1 MTVCFNFDTAKK
13 LNTLTLTNYYQI
25 LGISPDAHLYEV
37 RQAFREKAK
46 CLHPDVNSDRKA
58 HEDFKKINEA
68 YQVLCNQEK
77 RKIYDMRLRN
87 GVPSQ
92 KVYYR
97 PGKVKYR
104 AKGDKYAYYDT
115 ETDAN
120 PGFEKI
126 EKYFDLTLFLTLV
139 FAGCFALIYGLY
151 RLWYEPVEEINP
163 YPGILMGLIV
173 TVLMIFLWKKRKKL
187 SEDN

>member
-1 MTVCFNFDTAKK
+1 
-13 LNTLTLTNYYQI
+13 LINYYQI
-25 LGISPDAHLYEV
+25 LGISPDAHQYEV

-46 CLHPDVNSDRKA
+46 SLHPDVNSDQKA
-58 HEDFKKINEA
+58 HEDFKRINEA

-104 AKGDKYAYYDT
+104 AKGDKYAYYDS
-115 ETDAN
+115 ESDAN

-126 EKYFDLTLFLTLV
+126 EKYFDFILFLTLV
-139 FAGCFALIYGLY
+139 IAGFFSLIYGLY

-163 YPGILMGLIV
+163 YPGIVMGIV
-173 TVLMIFLWKKRKKL
+173 FTALMIYIWKNKNKL
-187 SEDN
+187 SEDD

>member
-1 MTVCFNFDTAKK
+1 MI
-13 LNTLTLTNYYQI
+13 NYYQI

-46 CLHPDVNSDRKA
+46 CLHPDVNSDKKA

-87 GVPSQ
+87 RVPSQ

-115 ETDAN
+115 ETDASA
-120 PGFEKI
+120 GFEKI
-126 EKYFDLTLFLTLV
+126 EKYFDFILFLTLV

-163 YPGILMGLIV
+163 YPGILMGLV
-173 TVLMIFLWKKRKKL
+173 FTVLMIFLWKNRNKL
-187 SEDN
+187 SEDK

>member
-1 MTVCFNFDTAKK
+1 
-13 LNTLTLTNYYQI
+13 LTNYYKI
-25 LGISPDAHLYEV
+25 LGISPDAHHYEV

-46 CLHPDVNSDRKA
+46 SLHPDVNSDWKA

-77 RKIYDMRLRN
+77 RKIYDIRLKN

-92 KVYYR
+92 NVYYR

-104 AKGDKYAYYDT
+104 AKGDKYAYYDS

-120 PGFEKI
+120 SGLEKF
-126 EKYFDLTLFLTLV
+126 EKYFDFILFITLM

-163 YPGILMGLIV
+163 YPGILMGIV
-173 TVLMIFLWKKRKKL
+173 FTALMIYLWKNKNKL